1 MISRELLKIA
11 RCPRC
16 VAQTALVR
24 LDNERGRLEQVEGGV
39 VCNTCGTS
47 YGAFSDSPKMTNA
60 GQLSQSGVAT
70 ALQTR
75 RDLPQRGYLDLL
87 LRDAFQHQTR
97 YLDEEFEQEIDHE
110 HISLPLLAAKVRN
123 DLLVKM
129 LKPQPHEIAL
139 ELGCGNGKFC
149 YWNRDRFQ
157 IVVGVDAAPLFAEEA
172 LDVIP
177 LVRGDVR
184 RLPFADATF
193 DKIFSIDLLEHLSAD
208 GIAPFFAEINRVL
221 KPGGSVFIFSNT
233 REMGKLWP
241 IIALEKRVSQY
252 FSQRGIFDFKRDELR
267 KSDHIKALRTF
278 KELEAAVRAGG
289 FVLVDKVFWNGV
301 FQGLVDNI
309 IVKAGEYWVRRSLRQ
324 RLAREETKRRQR
336 NRSLRNRVSDG
347 LTGISEAA
355 DSSVMMKVDEPDLE
369 QPGHEAAQAEV
380 NAQIDLMVRKQLK
393 SDLSRRKGGAF
404 LLLLRLLTIMMQL
417 DIWLFGK
424 LQTGPY
430 FILIRKITTPQT
442 GDSFE

>member
-1 MISRELLKIA
+1 MISQELLEIA

-16 VAQTALVR
+16 LADKTPLR
-24 LDNERGRLEQVEGGV
+24 LDSKRGRLEQVEGGV
-39 VCNTCGTS
+39 VCQTCGTA
-47 YGAFSDSPKMTNA
+47 YGAFSDSPKMTTA
-60 GQLSQSGVAT
+60 GQLSQAGVAT

-75 RDLPQRGYLDLL
+75 RELPQRGYLDLL

-129 LKPQPHEIAL
+129 LKPQRNEVAL

-149 YWNRDRFQ
+149 YWNRHRFK

-184 RLPFADATF
+184 RLPFAAATF

-241 IIALEKRVSQY
+241 VIALEKRVSNY
-252 FSQRGIFDFKRDELR
+252 FSKRGVFDFKRDELR

-278 KELEAAVRAGG
+278 ADLEEAVKAGG
-289 FVLVDKVFWNGV
+289 FVMVDKIFWNGV

-309 IVKAGEYWVRRSLRQ
+309 IIKAGEYWVRRSLQ
-324 RLAREETKRRQR
+324 LRLVREETKRKQR
-336 NRSLRNRVSDG
+336 SRSLRNRVSDG
-347 LTGISEAA
+347 LTGVTDAA
-355 DSSVMMKVDEPDLE
+355 DSSFMMPANEPNLE
-369 QPGHEAAQAEV
+369 QSDNEEAQAEA

-393 SDLSRRKGGAF
+393 SDLSRRKGGTF
-404 LLLLRLLTIMMQL
+404 LLLLRVLTLLMQV

-430 FILIRKITTPQT
+430 FILIRKITTPKS
-442 GDSFE
+442 GE